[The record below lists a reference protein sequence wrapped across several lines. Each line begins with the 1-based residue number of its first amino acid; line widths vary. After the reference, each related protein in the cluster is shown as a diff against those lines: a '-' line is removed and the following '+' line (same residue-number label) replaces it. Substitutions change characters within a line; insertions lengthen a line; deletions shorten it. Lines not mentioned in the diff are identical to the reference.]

1 MKSPFTSKGFFL
13 SRVREKLG
21 VLKICPFLDS

>member
-1 MKSPFTSKGFFL
+1 VAEELRVIVLDGDDVL

-21 VLKICPFLDS
+21 

>member
-1 MKSPFTSKGFFL
+1 VAEELRVIVLDGDDGL

-21 VLKICPFLDS
+21 